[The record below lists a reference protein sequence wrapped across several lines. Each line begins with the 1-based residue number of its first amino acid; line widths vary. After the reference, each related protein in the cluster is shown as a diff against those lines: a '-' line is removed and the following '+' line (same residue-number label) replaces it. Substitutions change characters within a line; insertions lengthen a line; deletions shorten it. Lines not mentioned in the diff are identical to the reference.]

1 MFSLLSCLASL
12 FCYVLLQCLTFHVHS
27 EGSSSV
33 AIFVSLQEHAVH
45 RALYSNGGPKRL
57 TDGQNLRPPAVGFV
71 QHIALREKKCGQ
83 REGVTLRFMID
94 VHKTYDLFMCD
105 ICMNVCMYMYI
116 CIYIYISIYV
126 CVCVLLSIIHR
137 QYTLDTSLHQQYI
150 YIYII
155 IYLNVCVRALRAHG
169 GLTYLGM

>member
-45 RALYSNGGPKRL
+45 RALYSNGGPKRSDL

-116 CIYIYISIYV
+116 YIYM
-126 CVCVLLSIIHR
+126 CVCFYLLYTDDTHWIHHYINSI
-137 QYTLDTSLHQQYI
+137 YI

-155 IYLNVCVRALRAHG
+155 IYLNVCVHALRAHG